1 MRRKGV
7 TLVAKLESASNKV
20 QARKVWTLFFS
31 LPIFAWVMYDFANT
45 IFSSNIVTVFY
56 PFYLKETLGKSEELN
71 QIASTFITYSNAIS
85 SFFLVLLSPLFG
97 VWIDRTGKKKAYLVP
112 FTLIAI
118 AATLLMG
125 ASALWHTDQQW
136 MGLNT
141 SILGVIFF
149 FMVAKFFYNSSLIF
163 YDSMIS
169 DLGNARE
176 IPIISGVGVA
186 VGYVGTLV
194 GLIVFPLINGNHF
207 ENTFIPSALMFLI
220 FSLPI
225 MFFYKEKPQK
235 SVSGKKSLLSGYRE
249 IWDTF
254 KEARKYR
261 AAFLFMIAYFFFND
275 AIATAIAV
283 MAIYAN
289 TVMGFTTGQFILLYL
304 VSTVSSIIGSF
315 LFGYV
320 ARNIGPKR
328 AVTIVAF
335 ILIIAI
341 SLAAFATSQSIF
353 WVAGS
358 LYGVSM
364 GAMWVTSRTLIVELT
379 PEEKRGQ
386 FFGLFAFS
394 GKVSSIVGPALYG
407 TITWALAS
415 SGNLASRV
423 ALGSLLILVVIGL
436 FVHMRVPQ
444 KLHSSS

>member
-7 TLVAKLESASNKV
+7 TLVAKLESASNQV
-20 QARKVWTLFFS
+20 QARKVWTLLFS
-31 LPIFAWVMYDFANT
+31 LPIFAWAMYDFANT

-118 AATLLMG
+118 VATLLMG
-125 ASALWHTDQQW
+125 TSALWHIDQQW

-141 SILGVIFF
+141 SLLGVIFF

-186 VGYVGTLV
+186 VGYVGTLI
-194 GLIVFPLINGNHF
+194 GLVVFPLINGNHF

-235 SVSGKKSLLSGYRE
+235 PVSEKKSLLSGYRE

-254 KEARKYR
+254 KEARKFR

-320 ARNIGPKR
+320 TRSIGPQR

-407 TITWALAS
+407 SITWALAS

-423 ALGSLLILVVIGL
+423 ALGSLLVLVVIGL
-436 FVHMRVPQ
+436 LVHMRVPQ

>member
-1 MRRKGV
+1 MREGV
-7 TLVAKLESASNKV
+7 NPLAKPEYASNQR
-20 QARKVWTLFFS
+20 QARNVWTLLFS
-31 LPIFAWVMYDFANT
+31 LPIFAWAMYDFANT

-97 VWIDRTGKKKAYLVP
+97 VWIDRTGKKKAYLIP

-125 ASALWHTDQQW
+125 ASAIWDTEQQW
-136 MGLNT
+136 LGLNT
-141 SILGVIFF
+141 SVLGVIVF
-149 FMVAKFFYNSSLIF
+149 FMIAKFFYNSSLIF

-169 DLGNARE
+169 DLGNTRE

-194 GLIVFPLINGNHF
+194 GLVVYPLINGNQF
-207 ENTFIPSALMFLI
+207 ENTFIPSALMFLL

-225 MFFYKEKPQK
+225 MLFYKEKPIQAA
-235 SVSGKKSLLSGYRE
+235 GEKKSLLSGYKE
-249 IWDTF
+249 IWLTF
-254 KEARKYR
+254 KEARNYK

-304 VSTVSSIIGSF
+304 VSTISSIIGSF

-320 ARNIGPKR
+320 TRSLGPKR

-341 SLAAFATSQSIF
+341 AIASLATSQSLF

-364 GAMWVTSRTLIVELT
+364 GAMWVTSRTLIVQLT

-407 TITWALAS
+407 SITWALAS
-415 SGNLASRV
+415 YGNLASRV
-423 ALGSLLILVVIGL
+423 ALGSLLLLVIIGL
-436 FVHMRVPQ
+436 IVHMRVPQ

>member
-1 MRRKGV
+1 M
-7 TLVAKLESASNKV
+7 AKLEPASNPIHTRS
-20 QARKVWTLFFS
+20 AWTLFFS
-31 LPIFAWVMYDFANT
+31 LPIFAWAMYDFANT

-71 QIASTFITYSNAIS
+71 QIASTFITYSNALS

-118 AATLLMG
+118 LATLLMG
-125 ASALWHTDQQW
+125 ASAFWHTDQQW
-136 MGLNT
+136 AGLNA

-149 FMVAKFFYNSSLIF
+149 FMIAKFFYNSSLIF

-169 DLGNARE
+169 DLGSERE

-194 GLIVFPLINGNHF
+194 GLVVFPLINGNHF
-207 ENTFIPSALMFLI
+207 ENTFIPSALMFLL

-225 MFFYKEKPQK
+225 MFLYKEKPHK
-235 SVSGKKSLLSGYRE
+235 PVSEKKSLMSGYRE
-249 IWDTF
+249 IWATF

-320 ARNIGPKR
+320 TRSVGPKK

-341 SLAAFATSQSIF
+341 AIAALATSQSLF
-353 WVAGS
+353 WAAGS

-364 GAMWVTSRTLIVELT
+364 GAMWVTSRTLIVQLT

-407 TITWALAS
+407 SITWALAS
-415 SGNLASRV
+415 TGNLASRV
-423 ALGSLLILVVIGL
+423 ALGSLLVLVVIGL
-436 FVHMRVPQ
+436 LVHMRVPQ
-444 KLHSSS
+444 KLHSST